1 MRAEELEPPVAGAQR
16 LWDGNTDVDPYED
29 VPQPGAQPQQ
39 MLTTVKVLS
48 LPDPTMIRGRSLA
61 LIQSFE
67 AARYMTA
74 IY

>member
-1 MRAEELEPPVAGAQR
+1 MATPMWIHMRMCRSLGA
-16 LWDGNTDVDPYED
+16 
-29 VPQPGAQPQQ
+29 AAQ

-61 LIQSFE
+61 LLQSFE

-74 IY
+74 IF